1 MIDKVADLAI
11 RATEKIV
18 AMTEETEKAAV
29 EAVIWAGVETEKV
42 DVMVTE
48 VVTEVTMQT
57 ETTMEKPKVTKAEAA
72 TGKVVIWAEVETE
85 KVAVEVVIWAEAVT
99 EKAAEEAVTW
109 AEVVTEMD
117 RAKVTK
123 ANITKKVT
131 RAEMLI
137 NLPKKTNDR
146 LLN

>member
-18 AMTEETEKAAV
+18 AMTEETEKAAE

-48 VVTEVTMQT
+48 VVTEVTMQM

-72 TGKVVIWAEVETE
+72 TGK
-85 KVAVEVVIWAEAVT
+85 VVIWAEAVT

-123 ANITKKVT
+123 AKITKKVT

>member
-18 AMTEETEKAAV
+18 AMTEETEKAA
-29 EAVIWAGVETEKV
+29 
-42 DVMVTE
+42 
-48 VVTEVTMQT
+48 
-57 ETTMEKPKVTKAEAA
+57 
-72 TGKVVIWAEVETE
+72 
-85 KVAVEVVIWAEAVT
+85 
-99 EKAAEEAVTW
+99 EEAVTW

-123 ANITKKVT
+123 AKITKKVT